1 VISCCEE
8 EILGGV
14 LRRLEKVR
22 SILLPNPSSLSS
34 HHHISRQVLLLLSS
48 AQTPLPANHP
58 WITLDTMDISQE
70 EFEGVVAAAER
81 VLENLADHLSSD
93 LPSIKRSLHLR
104 ISEIL
109 RAYEKSV
116 LELSSIPSQGEK
128 EEEETEN
135 WDRAVVNIL
144 NLKSRLE
151 EEFVK

>member
-1 VISCCEE
+1 M
-8 EILGGV
+8 GGV

-22 SILLPNPSSLSS
+22 SILLPNPSSSLSS
-34 HHHISRQVLLLLSS
+34 HHHISRQVLLLLSSS

-70 EFEGVVAAAER
+70 EFEGVVTAAER
-81 VLENLADHLSSD
+81 VLESLADHLSSD

-116 LELSSIPSQGEK
+116 LELSSISSQGEK
-128 EEEETEN
+128 GEDETEN